1 MSKKAVMSIYLVVI
15 LGILIFAA
23 GTVYFLFFKPSADA
37 AVVNGEKI
45 PVSVY
50 KDYLKNQ
57 KEELLK
63 SNPNI
68 KWDEQYSSGKT
79 FEDIFKEN
87 TVNSLVSIYAAAQEA
102 QSEKITLTDSDISK
116 IKKHYPYIKNEELI
130 KKIAMSNK
138 LYDLKT
144 RGVEVSDEKVKEYYE
159 EHPEQFITGD
169 IYRIDVKDIKT
180 AETVVKAFLK
190 GDKFEDLAKKYSIDF
205 SSKDNGGFIGNMPL
219 SQYSSV
225 INYDL
230 TRIKEG
236 QITEPINRGNYY
248 EIVMVKNISQKSFEE
263 VKDYLK
269 AWLADAQ
276 KQDIVANTAKEI
288 IDKAKIKINW
298 DVVYRVDIGKIR

>member
-1 MSKKAVMSIYLVVI
+1 MNKKAVMSIRLVVM
-15 LGILIFAA
+15 LSILILAA
-23 GTVYFLFFKPSADA
+23 GAVYFLFFKPSAA
-37 AVVNGEKI
+37 AVVNNEKI

-63 SNPNI
+63 NNPNI
-68 KWDEQYSSGKT
+68 KWNEKYSSGKT

-102 QSEKITLTDSDISK
+102 QKEKITLIEGDISK
-116 IKKHYPYIKNEELI
+116 TKKYYPYIKDEELI
-130 KKIAMSNK
+130 KKIAMANK

-144 RGVEVSDEKVKEYYE
+144 RGVEVSDEKVKKYYE

-169 IYRIDVKDIKT
+169 IYRIDVKDIET

-190 GDKFEDLAKKYSIDF
+190 GDKFEDLAKKYSIDL

-219 SQYSSV
+219 SQYSSL

-236 QITEPINRGNYY
+236 QISEPINRGDYY
-248 EIVMVKNISQKSFEE
+248 EIIMVKNISQKSFEE

-269 AWLADAQ
+269 TWLTDTQ
-276 KQDIVANTAKEI
+276 KQDIVVKTAKEI